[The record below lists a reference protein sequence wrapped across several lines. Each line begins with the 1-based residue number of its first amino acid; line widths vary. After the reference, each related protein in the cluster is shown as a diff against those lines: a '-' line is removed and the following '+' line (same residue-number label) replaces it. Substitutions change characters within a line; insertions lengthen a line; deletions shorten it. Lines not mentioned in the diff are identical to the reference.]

1 MKLPELHTLELYEVP
16 RHGGH
21 VPEHPTHLF
30 DASFESIEEELQN
43 LVIPWNRYCPKLR
56 RVQLHAGY
64 VMTRGFE
71 GARWRL
77 ERVRRLAVKEDLDF

>member
-1 MKLPELHTLELYEVP
+1 MPELHTLELYQLPVS
-16 RHGGH
+16 GGFT
-21 VPEHPTHLF
+21 PSHPKTFF
-30 DASFESIEEELQN
+30 DPSFESIEEELQN

-71 GARWRL
+71 GARWGL